1 VTKSPTVRVQAA
13 DLKGETPAA
22 IRDSLDSFELVI
34 DFSWPPAAIAACLET
49 LFQDGVDSERWSRND
64 TRPPH
69 PGDGL
74 D

>member
-1 VTKSPTVRVQAA
+1 MTKSPTVRVQAA

-22 IRDSLDSFELVI
+22 VRDSLDSFDLVI
-34 DFSWPPAAIAACLET
+34 DFSWPPAAIAECLET
-49 LFQDGVDSERWSRND
+49 LLQDGVDSGRWTRND

-69 PGDGL
+69 PRDGL